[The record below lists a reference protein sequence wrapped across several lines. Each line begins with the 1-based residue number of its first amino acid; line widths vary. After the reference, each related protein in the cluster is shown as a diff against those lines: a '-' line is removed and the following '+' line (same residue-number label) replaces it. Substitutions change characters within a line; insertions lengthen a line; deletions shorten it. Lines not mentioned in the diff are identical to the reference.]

1 MDKYEDLGLEASKF
15 IEDLNMYEASRD
27 GLFRMR
33 RDAGNNP
40 DFEETRRVFASK
52 MTKIHMQKQQ
62 EEIAKNN
69 QAIRMNGGHNST
81 YYTKDRPPINSY
93 RQPGEA
99 AAKPPIL
106 SGPVPGTTTGSP
118 YAQFDGQK
126 QHTGIQSELPAGRA
140 YGYGN
145 SYDNKER
152 LEPHS
157 YQHNT
162 PTPPSPGNASH
173 SAPTHARHPVS
184 QPAAWAPSRESQL
197 SPSLPGSVGNSAS
210 QQQPQRLPAPPTVN
224 SLPSQQSQ
232 VVTPSVNR
240 SPPSSAGPAIGWAG
254 EPSGSAKPD
263 LLPALPLSAFT
274 GGADFHVQ
282 QPSIQPAA
290 HYVPPSP
297 TSRPSTSHNGP
308 VPASPI
314 VPAPSETPQPKVQV
328 ISATLSHGNVS
339 KSSSQGQVQ
348 SQIPSYGQ
356 VARVEAE
363 VPCSP
368 KPVQLTC
375 QPLLTQPPE
384 QGPSAAEIKL
394 EALTKRLEKEMDAQ
408 PKADYFGVCVKCNK
422 AVYGANQACQAMGSL
437 YHDSCFTCSACSRRL
452 RGKAFYYVGGK
463 VFCEEDFLYSGFQQ
477 SADKCNACGHLIM
490 DMILQALG
498 KSYHPGC
505 FRCVVCNESLD
516 GVPFTV
522 DTENKIYC
530 VKDYHKVLAPKC
542 AACNQPILPSEGSD
556 ETIRVVSMDK
566 DYHVECYHCED
577 CKLELNDEEGH
588 RCYPL
593 NGHLLC
599 HSCHL
604 KHIEPGCSSSI
615 TTASY

>member
-62 EEIAKNN
+62 EELAKSN
-69 QAIRMNGGHNST
+69 QLIKMNGDHHGEAH
-81 YYTKDRPPINSY
+81 YTRDRPPISSH
-93 RQPGEA
+93 RQPVET

-106 SGPVPGTTTGSP
+106 SGPVPP
-118 YAQFDGQK
+118 AN
-126 QHTGIQSELPAGRA
+126 HCVLSEPPASRA
-140 YGYGN
+140 YGYGSN
-145 SYDNKER
+145 YDNKER

-157 YQHNT
+157 SHHNSSSVPSSGSS
-162 PTPPSPGNASH
+162 PTNALH
-173 SAPTHARHPVS
+173 
-184 QPAAWAPSRESQL
+184 PSREGKLPPAVSGSSSAQHQRL
-197 SPSLPGSVGNSAS
+197 QASSSTVSPSQAVSYSPLCSTG
-210 QQQPQRLPAPPTVN
+210 TVRAWAEE
-224 SLPSQQSQ
+224 P
-232 VVTPSVNR
+232 
-240 SPPSSAGPAIGWAG
+240 AGPPASEGI
-254 EPSGSAKPD
+254 
-263 LLPALPLSAFT
+263 PALPLSTFT
-274 GGADFHVQ
+274 GENDLHVQ
-282 QPSIQPAA
+282 QPSNHYLQSSNASVSHSVPAA
-290 HYVPPSP
+290 TSFGPEGPQLKAQATSSAPSATKNQLP
-297 TSRPSTSHNGP
+297 ARSQ
-308 VPASPI
+308 VPAS
-314 VPAPSETPQPKVQV
+314 VQV
-328 ISATLSHGNVS
+328 ISDGPVS
-339 KSSSQGQVQ
+339 PSSPKPI
-348 SQIPSYGQ
+348 QIPSSAQ
-356 VARVEAE
+356 
-363 VPCSP
+363 P
-368 KPVQLTC
+368 T
-375 QPLLTQPPE
+375 QPLDL
-384 QGPSAAEIKL
+384 GPSAAEIKL
-394 EALTKRLEKEMDAQ
+394 EALTKQLEKEMDAQ
-408 PKADYFGVCVKCNK
+408 HKSDYFGVCVKCNK

-437 YHDSCFTCSACSRRL
+437 YHDTCFTCSACSRRL

-505 FRCVVCNESLD
+505 FRCVICNESLD

-530 VKDYHKVLAPKC
+530 VKDYHRVLAPKC

-577 CKLELNDEEGH
+577 CKMELNDEEGH

-604 KHIEPGCSSSI
+604 KHIKPAGPPPVPSS
-615 TTASY
+615 TN

>member
-27 GLFRMR
+27 GLFRTR

-40 DFEETRRVFASK
+40 DFEETRKVFASK
-52 MTKIHMQKQQ
+52 MTKIHMQKHQ
-62 EEIAKNN
+62 EEMAKTT
-69 QAIRMNGGHNST
+69 QAIKMNGGYNSAH
-81 YYTKDRPPINSY
+81 YTKDRPPINSY

-106 SGPVPGTTTGSP
+106 SGPVPGTTTGSQ

-126 QHTGIQSELPAGRA
+126 HHTGIQSEPPAGRA

-145 SYDNKER
+145 NYDNKER

-157 YQHNT
+157 YQHTT
-162 PTPPSPGNASH
+162 PTPPSPGSAAH
-173 SAPTHARHPVS
+173 SAPTHARNPVI
-184 QPAAWAPSRESQL
+184 QPDAWAPSSESQR
-197 SPSLPGSVGNSAS
+197 SPSLSGSGSSSPLQHQSALPTANSVPP
-210 QQQPQRLPAPPTVN
+210 QQNQA
-224 SLPSQQSQ
+224 
-232 VVTPSVNR
+232 VTPLVNQ
-240 SPPSSAGPAIGWAG
+240 SPLSSAGPARGWAG
-254 EPSGSAKPD
+254 EPPGSAKPD
-263 LLPALPLSAFT
+263 LIPALPLSAFT
-274 GGADFHVQ
+274 GGADMHMK
-282 QPSIQPAA
+282 QPSTQTAA
-290 HYVPPSP
+290 HYAPPSQ
-297 TSRPSTSHNGP
+297 TSRPSTNHNGP
-308 VPASPI
+308 VSASSLLPAT
-314 VPAPSETPQPKVQV
+314 SETLQPKAQM
-328 ISATLSHGNVS
+328 ATSPLIPGSVS
-339 KSSSQGQVQ
+339 KSSSQTQGH
-348 SQIPSYGQ
+348 SQIPAQAVS
-356 VARVEAE
+356 AEAD

-368 KPVQLTC
+368 RNGQPHC
-375 QPLLTQPPE
+375 QPLHTQPPE
-384 QGPSAAEIKL
+384 QPSAAEIKL

-505 FRCVVCNESLD
+505 FRCVICNESLD

-530 VKDYHKVLAPKC
+530 LKDYHRVLAPKC
-542 AACNQPILPSEGSD
+542 AACKQPILPSEGSD

-566 DYHVECYHCED
+566 DYHVECYHCEE
-577 CKLELNDEEGH
+577 CKMELNDEEGH

-604 KHIEPGCSSSI
+604 KNIEPGSSSPI
-615 TTASY
+615 AATASY

>member
-27 GLFRMR
+27 GLFRTR

-40 DFEETRRVFASK
+40 DFEETRKVFASK
-52 MTKIHMQKQQ
+52 MTKIHMQKHQ
-62 EEIAKNN
+62 EEMARHS
-69 QAIRMNGGHNST
+69 QALKMNGGHNST

-93 RQPGEA
+93 RQPGET

-106 SGPVPGTTTGSP
+106 SGPVPGTMAGSQP
-118 YAQFDGQK
+118 DGQK
-126 QHTGIQSELPAGRA
+126 QHTAVQPELPGGRA

-145 SYDNKER
+145 NYDNKER
-152 LEPHS
+152 LEPYS
-157 YQHNT
+157 YQLPT
-162 PTPPSPGNASH
+162 PSPPSPGNASH
-173 SAPTHARHPVS
+173 NAATHARHPAV
-184 QPAAWAPSRESQL
+184 PPPAWAPSSAIPV
-197 SPSLPGSVGNSAS
+197 SPPPPVSL
-210 QQQPQRLPAPPTVN
+210 QQQPAPPSAN
-224 SLPSQQSQ
+224 STPPQQIQ
-232 VVTPSVNR
+232 VVTTPANR
-240 SPPSSAGPAIGWAG
+240 SPASSAGPGTAWVA
-254 EPSGSAKPD
+254 SGSAKPD
-263 LLPALPLSAFT
+263 LIPALPLSAFT
-274 GGADFHVQ
+274 GGADLHVQ
-282 QPSIQPAA
+282 QPAVHCA
-290 HYVPPSP
+290 PPSP
-297 TSRPSTSHNGP
+297 TSKPSIHHNGS
-308 VPASPI
+308 VSASSHL
-314 VPAPSETPQPKVQV
+314 PAPSETPQLKTQV
-328 ISATLSHGNVS
+328 MPSPVP
-339 KSSSQGQVQ
+339 KSSNQIQGP
-348 SQIPSYGQ
+348 SQISGFGQ
-356 VARVEAE
+356 ATSIEAE
-363 VPCSP
+363 VPCSS
-368 KPVQLTC
+368 KPVPQLINH
-375 QPLLTQPPE
+375 QPVVTQIPD
-384 QGPSAAEIKL
+384 QKPSAAEIKL

-422 AVYGANQACQAMGSL
+422 AVHGANQACQAMGSL

-505 FRCVVCNESLD
+505 FRCVICNESLD

-530 VKDYHKVLAPKC
+530 LKDYHRVLAPKC

-566 DYHVECYHCED
+566 DYHVECYHCEE
-577 CKLELNDEEGH
+577 CKMELNDEEGH

-593 NGHLLC
+593 NGRLLC

-604 KHIEPGCSSSI
+604 KNIEPGCPSSLP
-615 TTASY
+615 TLSY

>member
-62 EEIAKNN
+62 EEMAKNS
-69 QAIRMNGGHNST
+69 QAVKMNGGHNST
-81 YYTKDRPPINSY
+81 HYTKDRPPINSY

-99 AAKPPIL
+99 SAKPPML
-106 SGPVPGTTTGSP
+106 SGPVPSTAPGNQ
-118 YAQFDGQK
+118 YAEFDGPK
-126 QHTGIQSELPAGRA
+126 HHAGIQSELPASRA
-140 YGYGN
+140 FGYGSN
-145 SYDNKER
+145 YDNKER
-152 LEPHS
+152 LEPRS
-157 YQHNT
+157 YQHSS
-162 PTPPSPGNASH
+162 PSPPSPGN
-173 SAPTHARHPVS
+173 SAPNASSHARHPVS
-184 QPAAWAPSRESQL
+184 PPAAWAPSRENQL
-197 SPSLPGSVGNSAS
+197 SPSLSESGNSAS
-210 QQQPQRLPAPPTVN
+210 QQQPQSLQAASIFN
-224 SLPSQQSQ
+224 SLPSQQNQAFNLS
-232 VVTPSVNR
+232 TSN
-240 SPPSSAGPAIGWAG
+240 SSGTARGRTG
-254 EPSGSAKPD
+254 EPSGLGKPD
-263 LLPALPLSAFT
+263 LIPALPLSAFT

-282 QPSIQPAA
+282 QPSTQPAA
-290 HYVPPSP
+290 QYVPPSA
-297 TSRPSTSHNGP
+297 SNPSVSHNGA
-308 VPASPI
+308 VAASSVLPTS
-314 VPAPSETPQPKVQV
+314 SETPQPKAKETSVALNPV
-328 ISATLSHGNVS
+328 SAS
-339 KSSSQGQVQ
+339 KST
-348 SQIPSYGQ
+348 SQIPGRSQILPSGQ
-356 VARVEAE
+356 VTSAEAE
-363 VPCSP
+363 GPCSAR
-368 KPVQLTC
+368 PVHLPSQSLLM
-375 QPLLTQPPE
+375 QPSELA
-384 QGPSAAEIKL
+384 PSTAEIKL
-394 EALTKRLEKEMDAQ
+394 EALTKRLEKEMDAH
-408 PKADYFGVCVKCNK
+408 PNADYFGACVKCNK

-437 YHDSCFTCSACSRRL
+437 YHDTCFTCSACSRRL

-505 FRCVVCNESLD
+505 FRCVICNESLD

-530 VKDYHKVLAPKC
+530 VKDYHRVLAPKC

-556 ETIRVVSMDK
+556 ETIRVVSMEK

-577 CKLELNDEEGH
+577 CKMELNDEEGH

-604 KHIEPGCSSSI
+604 KHIQPGCPPSLPASSF
-615 TTASY
+615 